1 MPDLACVGPIASHGA
16 GGWEGEGGRG
26 RRGGEGEGGGGDAP
40 NVRGPYGG
48 AGHGPSSQFAT

>member
-1 MPDLACVGPIASHGA
+1 MGGGA
-16 GGWEGEGGRG
+16 RSGQE
-26 RRGGEGEGGGGDAP
+26 GGEGEGGGGDAP